1 MPQQRDCRG
10 QEKTRKQ
17 QSVPRESGRVSKG
30 GCVLKQPWAWGRR
43 TLPGR
48 LALVP
53 TKQYPHVNTSHTWA
67 RTYTSNTSPTYI
79 TMCTHLH
86 SHMHIETHTHTCLYT
101 HSPCIVLTLT
111 YVLTH
116 QLMYSMHTLTCSHTN
131 ICIVLIVVLTH
142 STQLSTHRYTHI
154 QLHSNT
160 PSHNDTILAY
170 KHTPIHRHT
179 VHLLD
184 THKHSTHMYT
194 HRNTDVHLTA
204 DILILHINFTIHL
217 HVYTTHTHICIY

>member
-1 MPQQRDCRG
+1 MPQPRDCRG

-53 TKQYPHVNTSHTWA
+53 TKQYPHVNTSHAWA

-116 QLMYSMHTLTCSHTN
+116 QLMYSIHTLTCSHTTYMHS
-131 ICIVLIVVLTH
+131 TH
-142 STQLSTHRYTHI
+142 ST
-154 QLHSNT
+154 
-160 PSHNDTILAY
+160 
-170 KHTPIHRHT
+170 HTFHTAIHTQVYSHT
-179 VHLLD
+179 VTL
-184 THKHSTHMYT
+184 KYT
-194 HRNTDVHLTA
+194 
-204 DILILHINFTIHL
+204 FTQ
-217 HVYTTHTHICIY
+217 

>member
-67 RTYTSNTSPTYI
+67 RTYTSNTSATYI

-86 SHMHIETHTHTCLYT
+86 SHMHIETHTHML
-101 HSPCIVLTLT
+101 I
-111 YVLTH
+111 
-116 QLMYSMHTLTCSHTN
+116 HTLT
-131 ICIVLIVVLTH
+131 L
-142 STQLSTHRYTHI
+142 
-154 QLHSNT
+154 
-160 PSHNDTILAY
+160 
-170 KHTPIHRHT
+170 
-179 VHLLD
+179 
-184 THKHSTHMYT
+184 HSTHT
-194 HRNTDVHLTA
+194 NVC
-204 DILILHINFTIHL
+204 
-217 HVYTTHTHICIY
+217 THTSTHVLYAYSHMFTYKYMHSTHSSTHTFHTAIHTQVYSHTVTLKYTFTQ